1 MDENYYPQKSLE
13 ECTCIDEELVIA
25 SDNSDDFDDS
35 DVQCTT
41 IVLLKYKKMVSVLW
55 LKYNMSCS
63 QK

>member
-35 DVQCTT
+35 DAQCTT

-55 LKYNMSCS
+55 L
-63 QK
+63 